1 MWVRSWWC
9 VEIVNVE
16 VSSLV
21 YGQKITIKIKRVPKL
36 GNESAESYGQYTVP
50 RATRSSIGYPEEV
63 SDPVWTRTKIQIK
76 INGECA
82 QSMVQRAISGG
93 R

>member
-36 GNESAESYGQYTVP
+36 GNESAESYDQYTVP
-50 RATRSSIGYPEEV
+50 RATGNSIGYPEEV
-63 SDPVWTRTKIQIK
+63 SDSVCGQEQKYK
-76 INGECA
+76 
-82 QSMVQRAISGG
+82 
-93 R
+93 